1 MGQAAHKL
9 ALFTGLGLV
18 TVLGTSALINFR
30 PEHPCVYRQP
40 QTLAQAGSPSDE
52 PWPIPTPPPPLPSPM
67 PRPSAPPIPVPGQVV
82 SSYTYNPRLYERTLT
97 DFLAALE
104 AHNLNLDRQ
113 GILLLA
119 PDASV
124 LAAHQEQ
131 VSFPSAVFTRLHTS
145 LAALQT
151 WTPDQQFQTSIYT
164 TGLLR
169 QSELAGKL
177 WVEIPQAPHLSLLGL
192 GDLPGRLQALDIAR
206 ISGGLGVKGHDSSG
220 TQNPANRLADHLQ
233 QDLRAQGLALEGK
246 VEVVSE
252 LPPTAELLMVQLTAP
267 LETLLRQMHSEPDS
281 ELQSHLIRDLGGPAQ
296 VDALVNQTTGSSSV
310 LSILV
315 SSSQSVLSMSSAEN
329 AARALTLLR
338 SHLGNLDQILP
349 EVGINQGTGSS
360 YPVGMVLEWGRI
372 GEGRVL
378 ANDGL
383 VVAGQLPNG
392 MTVVLANEG
401 EDLELIQALQTQF
414 LHRIGMLEPNL
425 D

>member
-1 MGQAAHKL
+1 MGQRPFKL
-9 ALFTGLGLV
+9 ALLTGMGL
-18 TVLGTSALINFR
+18 TVAMGTAALIRFH
-30 PEHPCVYRQP
+30 PQHPCVNRNSE
-40 QTLAQAGSPSDE
+40 TLAQAGSPSEE

-82 SSYTYNPRLYERTLT
+82 SSYAYNPRLYHQALT
-97 DFLAALE
+97 EFLATLE

-113 GILLLA
+113 GILILA
-119 PDASV
+119 PDGSP
-124 LAAHQEQ
+124 LAVHQEQ
-131 VSFPSAVFTRLHTS
+131 VTFPSAVFTRLHTS

-151 WTPDQQFQTSIYT
+151 WTPDHQFQTSIYT

-177 WVEIPQAPHLSLLGL
+177 WVEVSEAPHLSLLGL

-206 ISGGLGVKGHDSSG
+206 ISGGLGVKGQDSDRS
-220 TQNPANRLADHLQ
+220 QVLADQLAAQLQ
-233 QDLRAQGLALEGK
+233 RDPLAQGLDLEGQ
-246 VEVVSE
+246 VEVVTE
-252 LPPTAELLMVQLTAP
+252 LPAKADLLMVQLTAP
-267 LETLLRQMHSEPDS
+267 LAYLLRQMHSDPDS
-281 ELQSHLIRDLGGPAQ
+281 QLQSHLIRDLGGAAQ
-296 VDALVNQTTGSSSV
+296 VDALVNQTTGSTSV

-329 AARALTLLR
+329 AARTLTHLR
-338 SHLGNLDQILP
+338 NHLGDLDQILP
-349 EVGINQGTGSS
+349 EVGVNQGTETA

-372 GEGRVL
+372 GEGRAL

-401 EDLELIQALQTQF
+401 EDLELIQSLQTQF
-414 LHRIGMLEPNL
+414 LRRISLLEPNL

>member
-1 MGQAAHKL
+1 
-9 ALFTGLGLV
+9 
-18 TVLGTSALINFR
+18 
-30 PEHPCVYRQP
+30 
-40 QTLAQAGSPSDE
+40 
-52 PWPIPTPPPPLPSPM
+52 M
-67 PRPSAPPIPVPGQVV
+67 PRPSAPPIPVPGQVI
-82 SSYTYNPRLYERTLT
+82 SRYAYNPRLYDHALK

-113 GILLLA
+113 GILILA
-119 PDASV
+119 PDGSP
-124 LAAHQEQ
+124 LAVHQEQ

-151 WTPDQQFQTSIYT
+151 WTPDHQFQTSIYT

-177 WVEIPQAPHLSLLGL
+177 WVEIPEAPHLSLLDL
-192 GDLPGRLQALDIAR
+192 GTLPGRLQALDIAR
-206 ISGGLGVKGHDSSG
+206 ISGGVGVKGEDSSG
-220 TQNPANRLADHLQ
+220 IQNPANRLADHLQ
-233 QDLRAQGLALEGK
+233 QDLRAQGLTLEGK
-246 VEVVSE
+246 VEVVAE
-252 LPPTAELLMVQLTAP
+252 LPPNADLLMVQLTAP
-267 LETLLRQMHSEPDS
+267 LENLLRQMHSDS
-281 ELQSHLIRDLGGPAQ
+281 DSQLQSHLIHDLGGPAR
-296 VDALVNQTTGSSSV
+296 VDALVNQTTGSTSV

-329 AARALTLLR
+329 AARALTQLR
-338 SHLGNLDQILP
+338 SHLGDLDRLLP
-349 EVGINQGTGSS
+349 EVGMNQGIGST
-360 YPVGMVLEWGRI
+360 YPVGMILEWGRI

-414 LHRIGMLEPNL
+414 LHRISLLEPNL